1 MDSYLAIR
9 NQILAGLQGAP
20 DAPPVDRLYG
30 DALEDHICGGLLDV
44 YGLGRQAHKNHVCT
58 LDQDW

>member
-9 NQILAGLQGAP
+9 NQFLAGLPGAP

-30 DALEDHICGGLLDV
+30 DALEDHILGGLFDV
-44 YGLGRQAHKNHVCT
+44 YGVGRQAHKDQVGT
-58 LDQDW
+58 LNQN